1 MAGGAEQMDL
11 LLVERIVVVAV
22 ASPPSL
28 LVAPIA
34 LDCFF
39 TSLLNMITYKSIV
52 IMIGGGGL
60 PPYITRDST
69 TNPLLLLLH
78 SYGMNW

>member
-11 LLVERIVVVAV
+11 LLVERRVVAV

-69 TNPLLLLLH
+69 TNPLLLLLLL